1 MSKDCDTDAKILGAP
16 DAQVVQTKELKLDKP
31 LLICGFP
38 SAGVVGTI
46 AASTIIEQFN
56 MEEIA
61 HVRSKHMPSAAVFLD
76 GILRHPFRIYGSEEK
91 NLLVVMTELPISE
104 DGLYHVSSA
113 LLDWAAG
120 AGVHETVIIDG
131 IPVQGLPSER
141 KVLYA
146 AEREKLAE
154 LKEDDGMEILKKG
167 IITGIAGSILSETL
181 CRDMVGFALLTP
193 AIATI
198 PDPEGAIQLLE
209 ALNRLY
215 NVGVQLTELQ
225 ESADK
230 IRVKLTDMAEQ
241 VDGMRRGQPRAP
253 GKSYERMYA

>member
-1 MSKDCDTDAKILGAP
+1 MAKKLGAP
-16 DAQVVQTKELKLDKP
+16 DAQVVQTKELKMDKP

-46 AASTIIEQFN
+46 AASTIIEQFK

-61 HVRSKHMPSAAVFLD
+61 HIRSKHMPSAAVFLD

-104 DGLYHVSSA
+104 EGLYYVSSA

-241 VDGMRRGQPRAP
+241 VDGMRRGQPRAS